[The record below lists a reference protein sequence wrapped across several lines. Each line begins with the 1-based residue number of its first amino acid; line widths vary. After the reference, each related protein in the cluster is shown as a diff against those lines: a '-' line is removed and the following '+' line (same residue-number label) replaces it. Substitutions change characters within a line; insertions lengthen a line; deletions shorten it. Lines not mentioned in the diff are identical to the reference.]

1 VRRFLLFT
9 DIVMPGK
16 MNGQQFAERIALQG
30 PSLRVL
36 FTSGCTNNTIVRHG
50 RVVSDVLLLTKPYR
64 RAELARMLRLSL
76 DAPLAVPSRPTA
88 T

>member
-1 VRRFLLFT
+1 
-9 DIVMPGK
+9 
-16 MNGQQFAERIALQG
+16 
-30 PSLRVL
+30 VL